1 MTSNDLEQYPNLEPL
16 SNGKGP
22 FIGHFLVE
30 ENGHKLQADLLFGHE
45 VDSDE
50 DLIFIFVDP
59 EEKFLKDGMKLF
71 SAINLNL
78 VKRIRSVMTL
88 KEIRRLGFEELS

>member
-1 MTSNDLEQYPNLEPL
+1 MVR
-16 SNGKGP
+16 GP

-45 VDSDE
+45 IDSDE

-59 EEKFLKDGMKLF
+59 EEKFLKDGVNKHN
-71 SAINLNL
+71 S
-78 VKRIRSVMTL
+78 
-88 KEIRRLGFEELS
+88 KELYL